1 MTRLTFLPMLATIN
15 KRSCNMN
22 KENEQAFK
30 EKANSN
36 KSRPWGVAL
45 SVWENFALPKNVDE
59 MPDDEYENMIKWL

>member
-1 MTRLTFLPMLATIN
+1 
-15 KRSCNMN
+15 MN